1 VPLTPLA
8 WLVSATFFHFASLY
22 YLAPTL
28 PLYVLQLGGSTL
40 QVGFI
45 VGTFSLTS
53 LAVRPFLGI
62 WMDKAGRRGFL
73 VAGAAIYIAASIG
86 FWIVRS
92 VPGLLLWRAFQG
104 VGLAAFSTA
113 AASLAA
119 DLAPPGRRGATMGVF
134 GLAQAAAL
142 TVGPGA
148 GRTIQSVVGYPGLFF
163 SAAVTAAAA
172 FICAALV
179 SRDPF
184 THPGRTLSFRSRR
197 HAFIDA
203 AAGPAAVQFAA
214 SVPYGTI
221 VSFITVLARDRDLQA
236 VGTFFALLALSSLGV
251 RMLAGKTYDVWGA
264 APALTPAFAALAA
277 GMALLTLAAEPAAFL
292 LAAVLA
298 GAGIGGAHTTLMARV
313 ADRSSS
319 ESRASSMAGF
329 IVCWELGVGG
339 GAILMGQVAE
349 AGGLGAMFMSGAALP
364 LVGLASLPWLRRRGR
379 PGRPGT

>member
-1 VPLTPLA
+1 
-8 WLVSATFFHFASLY
+8 
-22 YLAPTL
+22 
-28 PLYVLQLGGSTL
+28 
-40 QVGFI
+40 
-45 VGTFSLTS
+45 
-53 LAVRPFLGI
+53 
-62 WMDKAGRRGFL
+62 M
-73 VAGAAIYIAASIG
+73 
-86 FWIVRS
+86 
-92 VPGLLLWRAFQG
+92 
-104 VGLAAFSTA
+104 TA
-113 AASLAA
+113 AAQRS
-119 DLAPPGRRGATMGVF
+119 
-134 GLAQAAAL
+134 
-142 TVGPGA
+142 
-148 GRTIQSVVGYPGLFF
+148 
-163 SAAVTAAAA
+163 
-172 FICAALV
+172 AALV

-197 HAFIDA
+197 QAVIDA

-264 APALTPAFAALAA
+264 APVLIPAFAALAA
-277 GMALLTLAAEPAAFL
+277 GMALLTLDGPAHPCRRPAAFL

-329 IVCWELGVGG
+329 NVCWELGVGA

-379 PGRPGT
+379 QGLLGT